1 MALLSMRRL
10 KKQREIFLCELNPQI
25 LIVHGPIGSG
35 KSNRAEQI
43 VNRAKVNGYNV
54 YGVIS
59 RRVMKGRETIG
70 YDAFFPQTRE
80 TAQMVYRDTLISGD
94 NWKPLRGPF
103 LYNEQ
108 TFQLANDSLIEAA
121 HLMDEKTLVVLDEFG
136 HLEVRGFGL
145 YPGLVRVVEALR
157 GGGKLLILCRTDK
170 IDSVLKLF
178 HKESRLLVLE
188 SNRKDFWDSLGDS
201 FI

>member
-1 MALLSMRRL
+1 M
-10 KKQREIFLCELNPQI
+10 NPQI

-43 VNRAKVNGYNV
+43 TNRAKTNGYRV

-59 RRVMKGRETIG
+59 RRVLRGSETVG
-70 YDAFFPQTRE
+70 YDGYYPQTQR
-80 TAQMVYRDTLISGD
+80 THQMVYRDTMVSGPE
-94 NWKPLRGPF
+94 WKQLRGPF
-103 LYNEQ
+103 LYNEHA
-108 TFQLANDSLIEAA
+108 FQLANDSLNEAA
-121 HLMDEKTLVVLDEFG
+121 HLMDEKTLAVVDEYG

-145 YPGLVRVVEALR
+145 YPGLLKVIETLR

-170 IDSVLKLF
+170 VDNVLRLF
-178 HKESRLLVLE
+178 TGETKILILE
-188 SNRKDFWDSLGDS
+188 ASQRDFWDSLGDS

>member
-1 MALLSMRRL
+1 M
-10 KKQREIFLCELNPQI
+10 CELTPQI
-25 LIVHGPIGSG
+25 LILHGPIGSG

-43 VNRAKVNGYNV
+43 ADRAKVNGYSV

-70 YDAFFPQTRE
+70 YDGFFPNTRE
-80 TAQMVYRDTLISGD
+80 TTPIVYRGTEVSGED
-94 NWKPLRGPF
+94 WKPLRGPF
-103 LYNEQ
+103 LYNEPA
-108 TFQLANDSLIEAA
+108 FQKANEALIEATY
-121 HLMDEKTLVVLDEFG
+121 LMDEKTLVIVDEYG

-145 YPGLVRVVEALR
+145 YPGLIKVIEALQ

-170 IDSVLKLF
+170 IDNVLRLF
-178 HKESRLLVLE
+178 HGETKLLVLE
-188 SNRKDFWDSLGDS
+188 SNRKGFWDSLGDS

>member
-1 MALLSMRRL
+1 
-10 KKQREIFLCELNPQI
+10 
-25 LIVHGPIGSG
+25 VHGSIGSG

-43 VNRAKVNGYNV
+43 SDRAKVNGYKV

-59 RRVMKGRETIG
+59 RRVMKGRETVG
-70 YDAFFPQTRE
+70 YVGFLPHTRE
-80 TAQMVYRDTLISGD
+80 ITPMVYRKTEVSGD
-94 NWKPLRGPF
+94 EWRPLRGLF
-103 LYNEQ
+103 LYNELS
-108 TFQLANDSLIEAA
+108 FQNANDALIEAA
-121 HLMDEKTLVVLDEFG
+121 HLMDEKILAIVDEYG

-145 YPGLVRVVEALR
+145 YPGLIRVINSLQ

-170 IDSVLKLF
+170 IDNVLKLF
-178 HKESRLLVLE
+178 NKETKLLILE